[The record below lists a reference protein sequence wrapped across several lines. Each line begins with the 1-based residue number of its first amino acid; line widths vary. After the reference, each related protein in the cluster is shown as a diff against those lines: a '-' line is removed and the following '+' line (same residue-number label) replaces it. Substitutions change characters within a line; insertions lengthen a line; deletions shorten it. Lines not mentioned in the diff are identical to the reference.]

1 MFPYRWYL
9 KDGYNFV
16 EQHHKKVFSCFSCGG
31 GSTMGYKM
39 AGYDV
44 IGCNDI
50 DKRTIELYK
59 INHKPKYIFNND
71 IRDLIELDN
80 LPNEL
85 YNLDILDGSP
95 PCSTF
100 SVAGEREKTWGKEKV
115 FREGQSKQTLDDL
128 FFYFI
133 KLVNKLKPK
142 IVIAENVKGLIIGNA
157 KGYVKQ
163 IIEEFNK
170 INYTVQV
177 FLLNGAS
184 MGLPQKR
191 ERIFF
196 IGQNNSNINNINNN
210 KTNNRR
216 LVLSFKQKP
225 ILFKEIMDIN
235 DTSNTI
241 SKREYELWLN
251 RKYGEHSLADT
262 NRRLN
267 GKYTS
272 FNCKYIYSNKVVP
285 TIVSSGYNIL
295 YDYPR
300 FMNKKELCLASS
312 FPLDYNFLNEKPK
325 YIMGMAVPPIMMAN
339 ISYEIY
345 KQLLS

>member
-262 NRRLN
+262 NKRLN
-267 GKYTS
+267 GKYSS
-272 FNCKYIYSNKVVP
+272 FNCKYIYQNKVVP

-300 FMNKKELCLASS
+300 FMNKQELCLASS

-325 YIMGMAVPPIMMAN
+325 YIMGMSVPPVMMAN
-339 ISYEIY
+339 IAYEVY

>member
-1 MFPYRWYL
+1 MFHYKWYL

-59 INHKPKYIFNND
+59 VNHNPKYIFDTD

-100 SVAGEREKTWGKEKV
+100 SVVGEREQTWGKEKI

-170 INYTVQV
+170 INYTIQV
-177 FLLNGAS
+177 FLLNSAS
-184 MGLPQKR
+184 IGLPQKR

-196 IGQNNSNINNINNN
+196 ICQNNNNINN
-210 KTNNRR
+210 KTNNINK
-216 LVLSFKQKP
+216 LILSFKQKP

-251 RKYGEHSLADT
+251 RKYGEHSLSDT
-262 NRRLN
+262 NKRLN
-267 GKYTS
+267 GKCSS
-272 FNCKYIYSNKVVP
+272 FSCKYIYSNKVVP

-300 FMNKKELCLASS
+300 FMNKQELCLASS

-325 YIMGMAVPPIMMAN
+325 YIMGMSVPPLMMAN
-339 ISYEIY
+339 ISYEVY

>member
-1 MFPYRWYL
+1 MFPYKWYL
-9 KDGYNFV
+9 KDDYNFV
-16 EQHHKKVFSCFSCGG
+16 ESHHRKVFSCFSCGG

-44 IGCNDI
+44 VGCNDI

-59 INHKPKYIFNND
+59 VNHKPKYIFDND

-100 SVAGEREKTWGKEKV
+100 SVAGEREQTWGKEKV

-142 IVIAENVKGLIIGNA
+142 IVIAENVKGLITGNA

-170 INYTVQV
+170 INYAVQV

-196 IGQNNSNINNINNN
+196 IGQHINNT
-210 KTNNRR
+210 KK
-216 LVLSFKQKP
+216 LFLSFRQKP
-225 ILFKEIMDIN
+225 ILFKKIIDVN
-235 DTSNTI
+235 DTGNTL

-262 NRRLN
+262 NKRIN
-267 GKYTS
+267 GKYSS
-272 FNCKYIYSNKVVP
+272 FNCKYIYQNKVVP

-300 FMNKKELCLASS
+300 FMNKQELCLASS

-325 YIMGMAVPPIMMAN
+325 YIVGMSVPPVMMAN
-339 ISYEIY
+339 ISYEVY
-345 KQLLS
+345 KQLLLNK

>member
-16 EQHHKKVFSCFSCGG
+16 EQHHKKVFSCFGCGG

-50 DKRTIELYK
+50 DKKTIELYK
-59 INHKPKYIFNND
+59 VNHNPEYIFNTD

-100 SVAGEREKTWGKEKV
+100 SIAGGREGTWGKEKV

-133 KLVNKLKPK
+133 KLTDKLKPK
-142 IVIAENVKGLIIGNA
+142 IVVAENVKGLIIGNA
-157 KGYVKQ
+157 KGYLKQ
-163 IIEEFNK
+163 IVEEFNR
-170 INYTVQV
+170 INYTIQI
-177 FLLNGAS
+177 FLLNGAN
-184 MGLPQKR
+184 MGLPQSR

-196 IGQNNSNINNINNN
+196 IGQHNNN
-210 KTNNRR
+210 KK
-216 LVLSFKQKP
+216 LILSFKQKS
-225 ILFKEIMDIN
+225 ILFKEIIDTN
-235 DTSNTI
+235 DTSNNI
-241 SKREYELWLN
+241 SEREYKLWLN
-251 RKYGEHSLADT
+251 KIHGEYSIADT
-262 NRRLN
+262 NKRLN
-267 GKYTS
+267 GKYS
-272 FNCKYIYSNKVVP
+272 GFNCKYIYQNKVLP
-285 TIVSSGYNIL
+285 TITSSSYNIL

-300 FMNKKELCLASS
+300 HMNKQELCLVSS
-312 FPLDYNFLNEKPK
+312 FPLDYNFLAEKPK
-325 YIMGMAVPPIMMAN
+325 YIMGMAVPPVMMAN
-339 ISYEIY
+339 ISYEVY